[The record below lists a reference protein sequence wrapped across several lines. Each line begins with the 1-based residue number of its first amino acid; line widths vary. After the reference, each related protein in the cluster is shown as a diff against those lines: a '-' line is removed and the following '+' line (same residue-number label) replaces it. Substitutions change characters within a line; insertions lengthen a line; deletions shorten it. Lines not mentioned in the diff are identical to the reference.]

1 MAYVDG
7 FVVPVPKKNLKQ
19 YRKMALVGAKLWKK
33 HGALD
38 YKECV
43 GDDLNPGF
51 GLPFLKG
58 IRAKPNETVFFSF
71 IVYRS
76 KADRVAV
83 NKRVMKDP
91 SLKNV
96 FSKKMPFDVKRML
109 TGGFK
114 VLVDPFH

>member
-1 MAYVDG
+1 MAYLDG

-19 YRKMALVGAKLWKK
+19 YRKMAALGGKLWKK
-33 HGALD
+33 HGALE

-43 GDDLNPGF
+43 GDDLQPGF

-58 IRAKPNETVFFSF
+58 IRAKPKETVFFSF

-76 KADRVAV
+76 KADRIAV

-91 SLKNV
+91 AMEI
-96 FSKKMPFDVKRML
+96 FSRKMPFDVRRML
-109 TGGFK
+109 CGGFK
-114 VLVDPFH
+114 VLVDPFE

>member
-7 FVVPVPKKNLKQ
+7 FVVPVATKNLKQ
-19 YRKMALVGAKLWKK
+19 YRKMAVLGGKLWKK

-43 GDDLNPGF
+43 GDDLHPGF
-51 GLPFLKG
+51 GLPFPKG

-91 SLKNV
+91 SMEI
-96 FSKKMPFDVKRML
+96 FMKKMPFDVKRML
-109 TGGFK
+109 CGGFK
-114 VLVDPFH
+114 VLVDPFN